1 MSPNSLQKKMAPLLR
16 KPLKAIVQEVAKA
29 KDMSEIEA
37 QGRDL
42 LYYSLIIA
50 NSR

>member
-1 MSPNSLQKKMAPLLR
+1 MIWGRDSCQLSNNMAPLR

-29 KDMSEIEA
+29 KDMGEIEA

-42 LYYSLIIA
+42 LVI
-50 NSR
+50 